1 MNLDRILHMVINMV
15 VRRGVNEGL
24 NRGIDVLSR
33 KGKRAEEMSDEE
45 RNRADALKGQAHG
58 MRRLMRQTRRFGR
71 F

>member
-1 MNLDRILHMVINMV
+1 MNLERILNMIVSMV

-24 NRGIDVLSR
+24 NRGIDMMAR
-33 KGKRAEEMSDEE
+33 KGKQPEEMSEEE
-45 RNRADALKGQAHG
+45 RNRAATLRGQAHG